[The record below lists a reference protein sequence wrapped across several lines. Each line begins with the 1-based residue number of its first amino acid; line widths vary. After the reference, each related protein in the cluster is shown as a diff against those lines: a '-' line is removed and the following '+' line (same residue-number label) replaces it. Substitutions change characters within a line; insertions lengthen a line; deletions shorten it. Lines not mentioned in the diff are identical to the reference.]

1 MSKPVPAHM
10 LSTVTLLRR
19 GYPDGI
25 PVEEQP
31 VLMAVLGEIGM
42 SDRSI
47 AAGMGYYHDL
57 PYVDFLY
64 QASTCTLDAAVTEEA
79 KEMVREKLRPFGFDQ
94 WAEED

>member
-1 MSKPVPAHM
+1 MSVPEHM

-25 PVEEQP
+25 PKEEQP
-31 VLMAVLGEIGM
+31 VLMAVMGETGM

-47 AAGMGYYHDL
+47 AAGIGFYHNL
-57 PYVDFLY
+57 PYKEFLY
-64 QASTCTLDAAVTEEA
+64 QAATCTLDAAVTEEA
-79 KEMVREKLRPFGFDQ
+79 KERVREKLRPFGFDE